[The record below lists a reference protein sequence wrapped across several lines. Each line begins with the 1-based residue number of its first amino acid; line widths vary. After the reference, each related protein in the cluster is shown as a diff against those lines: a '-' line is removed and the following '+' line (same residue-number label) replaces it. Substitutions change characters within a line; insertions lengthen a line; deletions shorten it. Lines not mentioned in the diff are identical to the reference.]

1 MGSVV
6 VIENIMRSMT
16 PKYDYV
22 VCSIEEF
29 NDLDIL
35 SIDELQS
42 SLLMHEQRINRHTVD
57 EQVLKVTHEIQ
68 RGGRGRRSGFKEDDE
83 RWWECPKKGNDSKGF
98 YVETSEEM
106 LLMAYMDIEEADRE
120 ELWFMNSRCR
130 NHMCGK
136 KVIFTYLDETFRKS
150 VKLGNNSS
158 LAVLGKGNVHI
169 EVNGIMQVIT
179 GVFYLPDLKNNLLS
193 IRQL

>member
-1 MGSVV
+1 MGYVV

-16 PKYDYV
+16 LKYNYV

-42 SLLMHEQRINRHTVD
+42 SLLMHEQRISRHTVD
-57 EQVLKVTHEIQ
+57 KQVLKVTHEIQ
-68 RGGRGRRSGFKEDDE
+68 PGGRGGHNGFKEEDK

-106 LLMAYMDIEEADRE
+106 LLMAYMDIEE
-120 ELWFMNSRCR
+120 LWFMNSGCN

-158 LAVLGKGNVHI
+158 LAVLGKGNVRI